1 VIGRIRHDSVSFVI
15 TGLALLPLAVLV
27 NIALQTEQVVYA
39 GHYDIFLNTF
49 LVAIFT
55 AFISVCIGVPIA
67 IIITFM
73 EIPLRKLWLV
83 ILLTPLA
90 IPSYIG
96 AFALYAAFGN
106 GGELDA
112 FLPFTPPSITGL
124 AGTVLVL
131 SLYTYPFVVLTTR
144 ASLLRIDQ
152 NQLHASRTLGLGLVA
167 SLWKIV
173 IPRIRNGIAGGALLA
188 GLYAISDFGTP
199 AILGVNTYTRAIYV
213 EYNAFGLS
221 QAAGLSLQLI
231 LLVGILLLF
240 EAQAKVPRTP
250 PGKMILIKPT
260 SMQKIGFFSL
270 TLPVIL
276 LSIIL
281 PIFIF
286 SLWLMREGNSDFE
299 FLNVVNAVSVSL
311 VAASISVLLA
321 IPMAFSALSGK
332 AGKFME
338 RITYL
343 GFGIPGI
350 VMGTAL
356 VYVGLQL
363 PVFYQTFT
371 LLIFA
376 YVLRFIPLG
385 ITSVRNSLESM
396 DNSLASAARTLGA
409 DPAEIFRRVTLP
421 QVSKGIT
428 AGAALVFL
436 ETMRE
441 LPATLLL
448 GPTGFDTLATYLWRV
463 YEAGYFGRAA
473 IPGLLLIFTSII
485 VLLIMLY
492 TEDIAADSN

>member
-1 VIGRIRHDSVSFVI
+1 MIAWERSDSVSIVI
-15 TGLALLPLAVLV
+15 TALAILPLAVLV
-27 NIALQTEQVVYA
+27 NIASEAEQIVYV
-39 GHYDIFLNTF
+39 GHYAIFLNTF

-67 IIITFM
+67 IVITFI
-73 EIPLRKLWLV
+73 EIPFRKLWLV

-96 AFALYAAFGN
+96 AFALYAAFGT
-106 GGELDA
+106 GGELDS
-112 FLPFTPPSITGL
+112 FLPFTPPSIEGL

-152 NQLHASRTLGLGLVA
+152 SQLHASRTLGLGLIV
-167 SLWKIV
+167 SLWKVV
-173 IPRIRNGIAGGALLA
+173 IPRIKNGIAGGALLA

-213 EYNAFGLS
+213 EYNSFGLS

-240 EAQAKVPRTP
+240 ETQAKVPRTP
-250 PGKMILIKPT
+250 PGKMILIKP
-260 SMQKIGFFSL
+260 SAIQKIGFLSL

-281 PIFIF
+281 PIFVF
-286 SLWLMREGNSDFE
+286 SLWLIREGIADFE
-299 FLNVVNAVSVSL
+299 FFNVINAVSVSF
-311 VAASISVLLA
+311 VAAIISVLLA
-321 IPMAFSALSGK
+321 LPIAFSALSGK

-396 DNSLASAARTLGA
+396 DNSLTSAARTLGA
-409 DPAEIFRRVTLP
+409 GPTEIFRRVTLP

-473 IPGLLLIFTSII
+473 IPGLLLIFASII
-485 VLLIMLY
+485 VLLIMLS
-492 TEDIAADSN
+492 TEDIVENRN

>member
-1 VIGRIRHDSVSFVI
+1 MIAWERSDSVSIVI
-15 TGLALLPLAVLV
+15 TALAILPLAVLV
-27 NIALQTEQVVYA
+27 NIASEAEQIVYV
-39 GHYDIFLNTF
+39 GHYEIFLNTF

-67 IIITFM
+67 IVITFI
-73 EIPLRKLWLV
+73 EIPFRKLWLV

-96 AFALYAAFGN
+96 AFALYAAFGT
-106 GGELDA
+106 GGELDS
-112 FLPFTPPSITGL
+112 FLPFTPPSIEGL

-152 NQLHASRTLGLGLVA
+152 SQLHASRTLGLGLMV
-167 SLWKIV
+167 SLWKVI
-173 IPRIRNGIAGGALLA
+173 IPRIKNGIAGGALLA

-213 EYNAFGLS
+213 EYNSFGLS

-240 EAQAKVPRTP
+240 ETQAKVPRTP
-250 PGKMILIKPT
+250 PGKMILIKP
-260 SMQKIGFFSL
+260 SAIQKIGFLSL

-281 PIFIF
+281 PIFVF
-286 SLWLMREGNSDFE
+286 SLWLIREGIADFE
-299 FLNVVNAVSVSL
+299 FFNVINAVSVSF
-311 VAASISVLLA
+311 VAAIISVLLA
-321 IPMAFSALSGK
+321 IPIAFSALSGK

-396 DNSLASAARTLGA
+396 DNSLISAARTLGA
-409 DPAEIFRRVTLP
+409 SSTEVFRRVTLP

-473 IPGLLLIFTSII
+473 IPGLLLIFASII
-485 VLLIMLY
+485 VLLIMLS
-492 TEDIAADSN
+492 TEDIVENRN

>member
-1 VIGRIRHDSVSFVI
+1 
-15 TGLALLPLAVLV
+15 
-27 NIALQTEQVVYA
+27 
-39 GHYDIFLNTF
+39 
-49 LVAIFT
+49 
-55 AFISVCIGVPIA
+55 
-67 IIITFM
+67 M
-73 EIPLRKLWLV
+73 
-83 ILLTPLA
+83 
-90 IPSYIG
+90 
-96 AFALYAAFGN
+96 
-106 GGELDA
+106 
-112 FLPFTPPSITGL
+112 
-124 AGTVLVL
+124 
-131 SLYTYPFVVLTTR
+131 
-144 ASLLRIDQ
+144 
-152 NQLHASRTLGLGLVA
+152 
-167 SLWKIV
+167 
-173 IPRIRNGIAGGALLA
+173 
-188 GLYAISDFGTP
+188 
-199 AILGVNTYTRAIYV
+199 NTYTRAIYV
-213 EYNAFGLS
+213 EYNAFGLA

-260 SMQKIGFFSL
+260 AMQKIGLFSL

-286 SLWLMREGNSDFE
+286 SLWLMRDGIAGFE
-299 FLNVVNAVSVSL
+299 FLNAINAVSVSL

-321 IPMAFSALSGK
+321 IPIALSALSRK
-332 AGKFME
+332 AAKFME

-363 PVFYQTFT
+363 SILYQTFT

-376 YVLRFIPLG
+376 YVLRFIPLA

-409 DPAEIFRRVTLP
+409 GPTEIFRRVTFP

-492 TEDIAADSN
+492 TEDIAEGSN

>member
-1 VIGRIRHDSVSFVI
+1 MIAWERHDSVSLVI
-15 TGLALLPLAVLV
+15 TALAILPLAVLV
-27 NIALQTEQVVYA
+27 NIALEAEQIVYT
-39 GHYDIFLNTF
+39 GHYTIFLNTF

-67 IIITFM
+67 LVMTFI
-73 EIPLRKLWLV
+73 EIPFRKLWLV

-96 AFALYAAFGN
+96 SFALYAAFGT
-106 GGELDA
+106 GGELDSY
-112 FLPFTPPSITGL
+112 LPFTPPSIEGM

-144 ASLLRIDQ
+144 ASLIRIDQ
-152 NQLHASRTLGLGLVA
+152 NQLHASRTLGHGLII
-167 SLWKIV
+167 SLWKVV
-173 IPRIRNGIAGGALLA
+173 IPRIKNGIAGGALLA

-213 EYNAFGLS
+213 EYNSFGLS

-231 LLVGILLLF
+231 VLVGILLLF

-250 PGKMILIKPT
+250 PGKMILIKPST
-260 SMQKIGFFSL
+260 MQKIGFLSL

-286 SLWLMREGNSDFE
+286 SLWLMREGIAGFE
-299 FLNVVNAVSVSL
+299 FFNVINAVSVSF
-311 VAASISVLLA
+311 VAAIISVLLA
-321 IPMAFSALSGK
+321 LPIAFSALSGK

-338 RITYL
+338 RVTYL

-409 DPAEIFRRVTLP
+409 GSTEVFRRVTLP

-473 IPGLLLIFTSII
+473 IPGLLLILASII
-485 VLLIMLY
+485 VLLIMLS
-492 TEDIAADSN
+492 TEDIVEDNN

>member
-1 VIGRIRHDSVSFVI
+1 MD
-15 TGLALLPLAVLV
+15 
-27 NIALQTEQVVYA
+27 
-39 GHYDIFLNTF
+39 
-49 LVAIFT
+49 
-55 AFISVCIGVPIA
+55 
-67 IIITFM
+67 
-73 EIPLRKLWLV
+73 
-83 ILLTPLA
+83 
-90 IPSYIG
+90 
-96 AFALYAAFGN
+96 
-106 GGELDA
+106 
-112 FLPFTPPSITGL
+112 
-124 AGTVLVL
+124 
-131 SLYTYPFVVLTTR
+131 
-144 ASLLRIDQ
+144 
-152 NQLHASRTLGLGLVA
+152 
-167 SLWKIV
+167 
-173 IPRIRNGIAGGALLA
+173 
-188 GLYAISDFGTP
+188 
-199 AILGVNTYTRAIYV
+199 TYTRAIYV

-250 PGKMILIKPT
+250 PGKVILIKPT
-260 SMQKIGFFSL
+260 AMQGIGFFSL

-276 LSIIL
+276 LSIIF

-286 SLWLMREGNSDFE
+286 SLWLMREGISDFE
-299 FLNVVNAVSVSL
+299 FLNVINAVSVSL

-396 DNSLASAARTLGA
+396 DNSLTSAARTLGA
-409 DPAEIFRRVTLP
+409 GPAEIFGRVTLP

-492 TEDIAADSN
+492 TEEIAEDSN

>member
-1 VIGRIRHDSVSFVI
+1 MIAWQRYDYVSIVI
-15 TGLALLPLAVLV
+15 TALAILPLAVLA
-27 NIALQTEQVVYA
+27 NIALEAEQIVYA
-39 GHYDIFLNTF
+39 GHYIIFLNTF

-67 IIITFM
+67 IVMTFI
-73 EIPLRKLWLV
+73 EIPFRKLWLV

-96 AFALYAAFGN
+96 AFALYAAFGT
-106 GGELDA
+106 GGELD
-112 FLPFTPPSITGL
+112 FYLPFTPPSIEGM

-152 NQLHASRTLGLGLVA
+152 NQLHASQTLGHGLTI
-167 SLWKIV
+167 SLWKVV
-173 IPRIRNGIAGGALLA
+173 IPRIKNGIAGGALLA

-213 EYNAFGLS
+213 EYNSFGLS

-250 PGKMILIKPT
+250 PGKMILIKPST
-260 SMQKIGFFSL
+260 MQKIGFLSL

-286 SLWLMREGNSDFE
+286 SLWLMREGVAGFE
-299 FLNVVNAVSVSL
+299 FFNVINAVSVSF
-311 VAASISVLLA
+311 VAAIISVLLA
-321 IPMAFSALSGK
+321 LPIAFSALSGK

-338 RITYL
+338 RVTYL

-409 DPAEIFRRVTLP
+409 GSTEVFKRVTLP

-473 IPGLLLIFTSII
+473 IPGLLLIFASII
-485 VLLIMLY
+485 VLLIMLS
-492 TEDIAADSN
+492 TEDIVEDSN

>member
-1 VIGRIRHDSVSFVI
+1 MIAWERSDSVSLVI
-15 TGLALLPLAVLV
+15 TALAILPLAVLV
-27 NIALQTEQVVYA
+27 NIASEAEQIVYV
-39 GHYDIFLNTF
+39 GHYAIFLNTF

-67 IIITFM
+67 IVITFI
-73 EIPLRKLWLV
+73 EIPFRKLWLV

-96 AFALYAAFGN
+96 AFALYAAFGA
-106 GGELDA
+106 GGELDS
-112 FLPFTPPSITGL
+112 FLPFTPPSIEGL

-152 NQLHASRTLGLGLVA
+152 SQLHASRTLGLGLMF
-167 SLWKIV
+167 SLWKVV
-173 IPRIRNGIAGGALLA
+173 IPRIKNGIAGGALLA

-213 EYNAFGLS
+213 EYNSFGLS

-240 EAQAKVPRTP
+240 ETQAKVPRTP
-250 PGKMILIKPT
+250 PGKMILIKP
-260 SMQKIGFFSL
+260 SAIQKIGFLSL

-281 PIFIF
+281 PIFVF
-286 SLWLMREGNSDFE
+286 SLWLIREGIADFE
-299 FLNVVNAVSVSL
+299 FFNVINAVSVSF
-311 VAASISVLLA
+311 VAAIISVLLA
-321 IPMAFSALSGK
+321 IPIAFSALSGK

-396 DNSLASAARTLGA
+396 DNSLISAARTLGA
-409 DPAEIFRRVTLP
+409 SSTEVFRRVTLP

-473 IPGLLLIFTSII
+473 IPGLLLIFASII
-485 VLLIMLY
+485 VLLIMLS
-492 TEDIAADSN
+492 TEDIVENRN